1 MRKNICILLAILLFT
16 LSFAM
21 VLPRAKAELITVR
34 VGYMPQF
41 FVQEATLYTAIEKGF
56 FEEQGLKVE
65 LYKFASGPPI
75 VAALGAGSLDIGEL
89 GWGAYSM
96 MTAKKLV
103 VPIIVNT
110 VNFHGDI
117 IIAWPESGI
126 KTIADL
132 KGKRVILSKG
142 TSAELILINALESVG
157 LTEKDV
163 TLIDI
168 PNPADAVPAFLRKE
182 GDAFATWYPSNVYV
196 QEKAPEVI
204 KVCDN
209 ENFWPKYAYPNG
221 YVTTEKFLKEHPD
234 IVKKWLKAYIK
245 ANDYLIGH
253 VDEMARRAEPY
264 NGLPYEKCME
274 NWKNGLA
281 MPFYMWLPF
290 YENKTIGAWF
300 NKLYE
305 LWYGMG
311 KLEAPLPDAREIF
324 AMPYTIEAAK
334 EYYMEQLKVSPA
346 TVTQTM
352 VSTVRETLT
361 TTIAGPGVVETKTV
375 TNVLTTTATVV
386 QEATTYLYVS
396 IILLILVIVL
406 AAVLLYTRK
415 KK

>member
-16 LSFAM
+16 LSFLM

-65 LYKFASGPPI
+65 LYKFPSGPPI

-89 GWGAYSM
+89 GWGAYSL

-103 VPIIVNT
+103 VPIIINT
-110 VNFHGDI
+110 VNYHGDL

-157 LTEKDV
+157 LKEEDV
-163 TLIDI
+163 ILIDI

-196 QEKAPEVI
+196 QEKAPQVI
-204 KVCDN
+204 KICDN
-209 ENFWPKYAYPNG
+209 EYFWPTYAYPNG

-245 ANDYLIGH
+245 ANDYLLGH
-253 VDEMARRAEPY
+253 VDEIARRAEPY
-264 NGLPYEKCME
+264 NGLPYDKCLE
-274 NWKNGLA
+274 NWRMSLA
-281 MPFYMWLPF
+281 MPFYMWIPF
-290 YENKTIGAWF
+290 YENKTIGMWF
-300 NKLYE
+300 NKLYK
-305 LWYGMG
+305 LWEKMG
-311 KLEAPLPDAREIF
+311 KLESPPDAREIF

-334 EYYMEQLKVSPA
+334 EYYAEQLKVAPT
-346 TVTQTM
+346 TVTKTI
-352 VSTVRETLT
+352 VSTVHETLT
-361 TTIAGPGVVETKTV
+361 TTIAGAAVTKTV
-375 TNVLTTTATVV
+375 TNVITETATTTIV
-386 QEATTYLYVS
+386 QEATTYLYAS
-396 IILLILVIVL
+396 IGLLVLVVILI
-406 AAVLLYTRK
+406 AALLYTKRK
-415 KK
+415 K